1 MKTIIIIIIMTQ
13 PEYEKNIN
21 EKIIILLLFL

>member
-1 MKTIIIIIIMTQ
+1 MKTIIIIIMTQ